1 MKRLKKILGSKH
13 AKQPTTSVMPPS
25 ITSRRSESEPD
36 VVQTSISS
44 PVVSKS
50 SFFRCRCRCRH
61 ITDSHLKPPETSA
74 STPSSVSGG
83 DHQDAVKI
91 PTVESI
97 AAAPTVGMPLPPEH
111 PEIVM
116 TVPKI
121 ADIRHVSAEG
131 EVHASNT
138 ATQSVLQGAHNVNLA
153 DATLNI
159 VGGDQI
165 NHACHS
171 IQPFSFHF

>member
-13 AKQPTTSVMPPS
+13 AKQPTTPPS
-25 ITSRRSESEPD
+25 ITSRGSESEPD

-74 STPSSVSGG
+74 STPSSVS

-97 AAAPTVGMPLPPEH
+97 AAAPTVGMHLPPEH

-121 ADIRHVSAEG
+121 ADIPHISAEG

-165 NHACHS
+165 NYAGTLRMSC
-171 IQPFSFHF
+171 